1 MPHRTAGCGKSSLR
15 PLMAGSSP
23 SLPDGSNPSAAIV
36 QSASDVQCSRLL
48 KTTMEVVAEGV
59 ETPDCLAWLRQ
70 AGCDTVQGFLF
81 ARPMPAAAF
90 VGFVNQWRNTTMN
103 ANEPSTSCCVCC
115 KEIPLDAAFTPEG
128 AEYVEHFCG
137 LECYQSTPNQW
148 SEWDVPGGQ
157 LTTKGGVLEIYMGHY
172 MREWLAELG
181 MVTSGECPT
190 PDTVYTYA
198 NSLQRTV
205 ATAQFFITGAFPGCD
220 IPVHHQ
226 EKMGTMDP
234 TFNPVI
240 TDDSAAFSQKAVQA
254 MEKERSQMQLDEA
267 LLQS

>member
-1 MPHRTAGCGKSSLR
+1 MRCRPSLVRGRAAQVNPGGFTTPARRPSVPHRTAGCGKSSLR

-103 ANEPSTSCCVCC
+103 ANEPSTKLLRVLQGNPARCRLHAGRGRVRG
-115 KEIPLDAAFTPEG
+115 AFLR
-128 AEYVEHFCG
+128 A
-137 LECYQSTPNQW
+137 
-148 SEWDVPGGQ
+148 
-157 LTTKGGVLEIYMGHY
+157 GVLSALPGAGQHCD
-172 MREWLAELG
+172 R
-181 MVTSGECPT
+181 
-190 PDTVYTYA
+190 
-198 NSLQRTV
+198 NQR
-205 ATAQFFITGAFPGCD
+205 QTG
-220 IPVHHQ
+220 
-226 EKMGTMDP
+226 
-234 TFNPVI
+234 
-240 TDDSAAFSQKAVQA
+240 
-254 MEKERSQMQLDEA
+254 RL
-267 LLQS
+267 

>member
-137 LECYQSTPNQW
+137 RHCC
-148 SEWDVPGGQ
+148 
-157 LTTKGGVLEIYMGHY
+157 K
-172 MREWLAELG
+172 
-181 MVTSGECPT
+181 
-190 PDTVYTYA
+190 
-198 NSLQRTV
+198 
-205 ATAQFFITGAFPGCD
+205 
-220 IPVHHQ
+220 
-226 EKMGTMDP
+226 
-234 TFNPVI
+234 
-240 TDDSAAFSQKAVQA
+240 
-254 MEKERSQMQLDEA
+254 
-267 LLQS
+267 